1 MTKTTLFPASP
12 MSSSNFTTTSK
23 LNKESVATD
32 KLIMLSTVL
41 DYLSRF

>member
-1 MTKTTLFPASP
+1 MTKATLFPASP

-23 LNKESVATD
+23 LKKESAATD